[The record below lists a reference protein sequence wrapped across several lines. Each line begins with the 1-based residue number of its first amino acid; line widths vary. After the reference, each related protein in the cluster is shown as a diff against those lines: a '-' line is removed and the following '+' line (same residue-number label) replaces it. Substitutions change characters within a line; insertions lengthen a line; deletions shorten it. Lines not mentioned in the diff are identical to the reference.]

1 MRHKLISNWQT
12 ETGKEKD
19 VILSSRIRL
28 ARNLKKYKFP
38 NKSTQTD
45 KNELIEN
52 LKLKLEFLTNDGF
65 DFYLM
70 KDLDE
75 IERLVLHEEHL
86 ISSGHTKNYEAK
98 ALLLNNENHISIM
111 INEEDHLRIQILRAG
126 LEFYDI
132 WNEIDQLDNQ
142 LDQKIE
148 YAFSDKWG
156 YLTSCPTNVGTA
168 LRASVMC
175 HLPALV
181 LSGRIDNILGA
192 VGKFGLTVRGIAGE
206 GSNSEAELFQIS
218 NQITLGFSE
227 KEIIDKLESV
237 IQQIIAEER
246 NSRKYLLRNSYQ
258 KLKDNVLRS
267 LGILKYAY
275 QLEEAE
281 ALKYLSRIKFGQDT
295 NLIEEKLDQ
304 DLFRKLL
311 FKIKDAHLRY
321 NFDNQLDQK
330 KLNIKRAEIIRNILN
345 EE

>member
-1 MRHKLISNWQT
+1 MRNNLISNWQI
-12 ETGKEKD
+12 EPGKEKD

-38 NKSTQTD
+38 NKSTQIE
-45 KNELIEN
+45 KNELIEH
-52 LKLKLEFLTNDGF
+52 LKSKLDFLINDGF

-70 KDLDE
+70 KDLDK

-86 ISSGHTKNYEAK
+86 ISSGHTKSSAK
-98 ALLLNNENHISIM
+98 ALFLNNEKHISIM
-111 INEEDHLRIQILRAG
+111 VNEEDHLRIQILRAG
-126 LEFYDI
+126 LEFNDI
-132 WNEIDQLDNQ
+132 WDQIDQLDNQ
-142 LDQKIE
+142 LDQRIE

-246 NSRKYLLRNSYQ
+246 KSREYLLRNSYQ

-281 ALKYLSRIKFGQDT
+281 ALKYLSRVKFGQDT
-295 NLIEEKLDQ
+295 NLIEENLDQ

-311 FKIKDAHLRY
+311 FKIKDAHLQY
-321 NFDNQLDQK
+321 NFDNLLGQG

>member
-1 MRHKLISNWQT
+1 MKHNLISNWQT
-12 ETGKEKD
+12 EAGKEKD

-38 NKSTQTD
+38 NKSTESE
-45 KNELIEN
+45 KNELIGN
-52 LKLKLEFLTNDGF
+52 LKSKLNFLINDGF

-86 ISSGHTKNYEAK
+86 ISSAHTKSSATK
-98 ALLLNNENHISIM
+98 ALFLNNEKHISIM
-111 INEEDHLRIQILRAG
+111 INEEDHLRIQILSAG
-126 LEFYDI
+126 LEFNEI
-132 WNEIDQLDNQ
+132 WNQINQLDNQ

-148 YAFSDKWG
+148 YSFSDKWG

-206 GSNSEAELFQIS
+206 GSSTEAELFQIS

-227 KEIIDKLESV
+227 NEIIDKLESV
-237 IQQIIAEER
+237 IQQIITEER
-246 NSRKYLLRNSYQ
+246 KSREYLLRNSYQ

-311 FKIKDAHLRY
+311 FKIKDAHLQY
-321 NFDNQLDQK
+321 NFDDQLEQR
-330 KLNIKRAEIIRNILN
+330 KLNIKRAEIIKSILN